1 MTDVFGKRGR
11 VWLSEL
17 ELPRDERETVD
28 GCVRQIDFFNEEVAI
43 LEREIA
49 QHALASADIK
59 RLMTVP
65 GVSLM
70 TASTFMAA
78 VGDIDRFHSPSKLVS
93 HPGTRASDAC
103 HHPDP

>member
-17 ELPRDERETVD
+17 ERPRDERETVD

-49 QHALASADIK
+49 QHALASPDIK
-59 RLMTVP
+59 RLMTTTGP
-65 GVSLM
+65 RSP
-70 TASTFMAA
+70 TAVRRTPAPRRARRS
-78 VGDIDRFHSPSKLVS
+78 GR
-93 HPGTRASDAC
+93 PGTCPATVAS
-103 HHPDP
+103 